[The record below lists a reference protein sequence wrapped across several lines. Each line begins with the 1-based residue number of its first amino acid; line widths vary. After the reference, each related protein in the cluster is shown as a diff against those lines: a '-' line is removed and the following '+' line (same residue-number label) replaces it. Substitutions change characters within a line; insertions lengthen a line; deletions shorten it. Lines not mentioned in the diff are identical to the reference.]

1 MKQAIKNKMSM
12 LQIVGYGS
20 GCLGANLM
28 NNTVSSFI
36 SFYYT
41 EVAGLPIAA
50 VGVILL
56 ACRLLDGVSDL
67 IMGAV
72 VERTYTREGKARPW
86 VKRMAIPFGLSIF
99 LMFLSPSFGMTGKII
114 WAVCTYIAGIAIIYT
129 AVMVPYN
136 TLSAVSTEDVDERT
150 KLVTARN
157 MFGFVGP
164 LVIGAVSMPI
174 VNFLG
179 AGQFAWSVLTGIYGV
194 LGALCYLWVYFSV
207 KEVGAE
213 ERYEEYLAKKDEPQ
227 TVAEKKEQRNLL
239 DDLKA
244 LIQNK
249 YWLIVLFIQLVIFFN
264 YGVKAGYQTYYTKYA
279 LGDTNFYSFL
289 SSCGMIPN
297 IAICFM
303 IPWLSKKFGK
313 RRISAIGCFLAI
325 LGGIVMAV
333 NPVNR
338 TLILVSTLLNCAGM
352 APICNCAFAMLGD
365 TAIYSEWKSGVRN
378 EGLLFSA
385 ESFAEKVG
393 GALGGAAVA
402 FALSLGGFVGNAA
415 VQTESAMAVM
425 TGLMVWFPVAVAVI
439 CIIALV
445 FYDLDGKYD
454 TLFAEVMERRN
465 KSEK

>member
-1 MKQAIKNKMSM
+1 MKERVKKKMSM

-41 EVAGLPIAA
+41 EVAGLPIAV

-56 ACRLLDGVSDL
+56 ACRLLDGLSDL
-67 IMGAV
+67 VMGAV
-72 VERTYTREGKARPW
+72 VEKTYTREGKARPW
-86 VKRMAIPFGLSIF
+86 IKRMAIPFGVSIF
-99 LMFLSPSFGMTGKII
+99 LMFLSPSFGMTGKIV

-129 AVMVPYN
+129 AIMVPYN
-136 TLSAVSTEDVDERT
+136 TLSAVSTEDMDERT

-164 LVIGAVSMPI
+164 LIIGAISMPVI
-174 VNFLG
+174 NFLG

-194 LGALCYLWVYFSV
+194 LGSICYLWVYFSV
-207 KEVGAE
+207 QEVGAE
-213 ERYEEYLAKKDEPQ
+213 ERYEKHLE
-227 TVAEKKEQRNLL
+227 EKKQAVTVKVKKQNYLL
-239 DDLKA
+239 EDFKA

-249 YWLIVLFIQLVIFFN
+249 YWLVVLFIQLVIFFN

-289 SSCGMIPN
+289 SSCGMVPN
-297 IAICFM
+297 ILICFM

-313 RRISAIGCFLAI
+313 RKISVIGCLLAI
-325 LGGIVMAV
+325 LGGIIMAF

-338 TLILVSTLLNCAGM
+338 TLILISTLLNCAGM

-365 TAIYSEWKSGVRN
+365 TAVYSEWKSGVRN

-393 GALGGAAVA
+393 GAIGGAAVA
-402 FALSLGGFVGNAA
+402 FALSLGGFVGNAV

-439 CIIALV
+439 CIIALS
-445 FYDLDGKYD
+445 FYDLDKKYD
-454 TLFAEVMERRN
+454 KYYAEVMERRN
-465 KSEK
+465 QSEKE

>member
-1 MKQAIKNKMSM
+1 MKERVKKKMSM

-41 EVAGLPIAA
+41 EVAGLPIAV

-72 VERTYTREGKARPW
+72 VERTYTKEGKARPW
-86 VKRMAIPFGLSIF
+86 IKRMAIPFGLSIF

-129 AVMVPYN
+129 AIMVPYN

-164 LVIGAVSMPI
+164 LIIGAISMPV

-179 AGQFAWSVLTGIYGV
+179 AGQFAWSVLTAIYGV
-194 LGALCYLWVYFSV
+194 LGAICYLWVYFSV

-213 ERYEEYLAKKDEPQ
+213 ERYEKHLEKKQQ
-227 TVAEKKEQRNLL
+227 TVTVKAKEQNHLL
-239 DDLKA
+239 KDFKSL
-244 LIQNK
+244 LQNK

-297 IAICFM
+297 ILICFM

-313 RRISAIGCFLAI
+313 RKISVIGCLLAI
-325 LGGIVMAV
+325 LGGIIMAF

-338 TLILVSTLLNCAGM
+338 TLILISTLLNCAGM

-393 GALGGAAVA
+393 GAIGGAAVA

-415 VQTESAMAVM
+415 VQSESAMAVM
-425 TGLMVWFPVAVAVI
+425 TGLMVWFPVAVAVV
-439 CIIALV
+439 CIIALS
-445 FYDLDGKYD
+445 FYDLDRKYD
-454 TLFAEVMERRN
+454 KYYLEVMERRN
-465 KSEK
+465 QSEK

>member
-1 MKQAIKNKMSM
+1 MKQKIRKKMSM
-12 LQIVGYGS
+12 SQIIGYGS

-50 VGVILL
+50 VGLILL
-56 ACRLLDGVSDL
+56 ACRLFDGVSDL
-67 IMGAV
+67 IMGV
-72 VERTYTREGKARPW
+72 IVERTYTKEGKARPW
-86 VKRMAIPFGLSIF
+86 IKRMAIPFGVSIF

-114 WAVCTYIAGIAIIYT
+114 WAVCTYIIGIAVIYT
-129 AVMVPYN
+129 AIMVPYN
-136 TLSAVSTEDVDERT
+136 TLSAISTEDMDERT

-164 LVIGAVSMPI
+164 LIIGAISMPVI
-174 VNFLG
+174 NYLG

-194 LGALCYLWVYFSV
+194 LGTLCYLWVYFSV

-213 ERYEEYLAKKDEPQ
+213 ERYEKYLENRNSSQKIS
-227 TVAEKKEQRNLL
+227 EKRTQRKLR
-239 DDLKA
+239 DDLKS
-244 LIQNK
+244 LIQNR

-303 IPWLSKKFGK
+303 IPGLSKKFGK
-313 RRISAIGCFLAI
+313 KRVSIIGCLLAI

-338 TLILVSTLLNCAGM
+338 TLILVSTLLNSAGM

-393 GALGGAAVA
+393 GALGGAAVS

-415 VQTESAMAVM
+415 VQTKSAMAVM
-425 TGLMVWFPVAVAVI
+425 TGLMVWFPVAVAVV
-439 CIIALV
+439 CIVALI

-454 TLFAEVMERRN
+454 MFYSEVMERR
-465 KSEK
+465 KLSEK

>member
-1 MKQAIKNKMSM
+1 MKQKLRGKMSM
-12 LQIVGYGS
+12 AQVVGYGS

-41 EVAGLPIAA
+41 EVAGLPIAV

-67 IMGAV
+67 VMGAI
-72 VERTYTREGKARPW
+72 VEHTYTKEGKARPW
-86 VKRMAIPFGLSIF
+86 IKRMAIPFGISIF

-114 WAVCTYIAGIAIIYT
+114 WAVCTYIAGIAVVYT
-129 AVMVPYN
+129 AIMVPYN

-164 LVIGAVSMPI
+164 LIIGAISMPI

-179 AGQFAWSVLTGIYGV
+179 AGQFAWSILTAIYGV
-194 LGALCYLWVYFSV
+194 LGTLCYLWVYFSV
-207 KEVGAE
+207 KEVDAE
-213 ERYEEYLAKKDEPQ
+213 ERYEKYLENKNKEQKSSD
-227 TVAEKKEQRNLL
+227 KKEKRNLL
-239 DDLKA
+239 KDFKA
-244 LIQNK
+244 LFQNK

-264 YGVKAGYQTYYTKYA
+264 YGVKAGYQTYYTEYA

-297 IAICFM
+297 IIICFM
-303 IPWLSKKFGK
+303 TPWLSKKFGK
-313 RRISAIGCFLAI
+313 KKISVIGCFLAI

-338 TLILVSTLLNCAGM
+338 TLILVSTLLNSAGM

-393 GALGGAAVA
+393 GALGGAAVS
-402 FALSLGGFVGNAA
+402 FTLSLGGFVGNAA
-415 VQTESAMAVM
+415 VQTASAMSVM
-425 TGLMVWFPVAVAVI
+425 TGLMVWFPVGVAVV

-445 FYDLDGKYD
+445 FYDLDGKYNM
-454 TLFAEVMERRN
+454 FYEEVIERRN
-465 KSEK
+465 QSEN

>member
-1 MKQAIKNKMSM
+1 MKEKIKNRMSM
-12 LQIVGYGS
+12 RQIVGYGS

-50 VGVILL
+50 VGLILL
-56 ACRLLDGVSDL
+56 ACRLLDGLSDL
-67 IMGAV
+67 IMGAI

-86 VKRMAIPFGLSIF
+86 IKRMAIPFGLSIF

-129 AVMVPYN
+129 AIMVPYN

-164 LVIGAVSMPI
+164 LIIGAISMPI

-179 AGQFAWSVLTGIYGV
+179 SGQFAWSVLTGIYGI
-194 LGALCYLWVYFSV
+194 LGAACYLWVYFSV

-213 ERYEEYLAKKDEPQ
+213 ERYENYLENKQNPRS
-227 TVAEKKEQRNLL
+227 EKKENKNLL
-239 DDLKA
+239 KDLKA

-297 IAICFM
+297 ILICFM
-303 IPWLSKKFGK
+303 VPMLSKKFGK
-313 RRISAIGCFLAI
+313 RRISVIGCLFAI
-325 LGGIVMAV
+325 LGGIIMAI

-338 TLILVSTLLNCAGM
+338 TLILISTLLNCAGM

-415 VQTESAMAVM
+415 VQSESAMAVM
-425 TGLMVWFPVAVAVI
+425 TGLMVWFPVAVAVV
-439 CIIALV
+439 CIVALI

-454 TLFAEVMERRN
+454 TFYSEVMNRR
-465 KSEK
+465 KQSENRK